1 MTTDTSRR
9 LCDVHFVNTIQV
21 LEELV
26 ENVFSRYEFTAAS
39 ISLPIAS
46 SSARRGRVEQFSGT
60 EDLLEVA

>member
-26 ENVFSRYEFTAAS
+26 ENVFKRHEFTASS
-39 ISLPIAS
+39 ISSSIAW
-46 SSARRGRVEQFSGT
+46 SSARRGGVEQFSGM